1 MIKKVVWA
9 VVFCLTAGLSTA
21 YAEEIDKNTAQMQ
34 AMDKI
39 TGRVSKMVKE
49 ALDKPLDEMVRNI
62 LNDNP
67 TLKQKDL
74 AEMFNLAPSSISKL
88 KKKEA

>member
-1 MIKKVVWA
+1 
-9 VVFCLTAGLSTA
+9 
-21 YAEEIDKNTAQMQ
+21 
-34 AMDKI
+34 
-39 TGRVSKMVKE
+39 MVKE